1 MKNFIVY
8 MFIFSLLF
16 INAIWALNFRDPHLL
31 FIRDAENLFFLVSSV
46 FVVSAS
52 MLQDKK
58 WFRVF
63 SIVFTTILL
72 IVVSISEYNFYKYKN
87 EILSNESNQFT
98 VINKRLIVGFNDK
111 NQLKKLTANG
121 IAGIFLTK
129 RNIQGETL
137 NSLKLFLEELQKIR
151 KENGLPPLIITTD
164 QEGGPV
170 SRLSPLI
177 KQQETLAIASGKGE
191 SSYEYG
197 RKQGKWLSELGVTVN
212 FSPVVDLKP
221 QRPPSKFDFH
231 SLIAT
236 RAISSNPIEVVN
248 VALPY
253 VKGLEES
260 GVRATLKH
268 FPGLARVQSDT
279 HHFSARLNIDIQTL
293 SETDLVP
300 FTDILKSTSSWLML
314 SHLILENVDPENPI
328 TTSSLV
334 VEGIIRSK
342 LGINNV
348 LITDDLTMG
357 ATYNRGFC
365 KSAVQSYSTSINYLL
380 IAYDYEKYFT
390 AVKCISSHNKSLKHQ
405 SLRSL
410 DGF

>member
-1 MKNFIVY
+1 MKKFIVNIL
-8 MFIFSLLF
+8 IFPLLF
-16 INAIWALNFRDPHLL
+16 INAVWALHYKDPHLL
-31 FIRDAENLFFLVSSV
+31 FIRDYENLFFLVSNIFAV
-46 FVVSAS
+46 Y
-52 MLQDKK
+52 
-58 WFRVF
+58 
-63 SIVFTTILL
+63 
-72 IVVSISEYNFYKYKN
+72 VSILQEKKIIRASGVALTVILMVIVSINEYKFRKYKK
-87 EILSNESNQFT
+87 EILSNQSGHFSF
-98 VINKRLIVGFNDK
+98 INKRFIVGFNDK
-111 NQLKKLTANG
+111 DQIKKLTASG

-137 NSLKLFLEELQKIR
+137 GSLKLFIEELQGIR

-177 KQQETLAIASGKGE
+177 KQQEALAIASGKGE

-197 RKQGKWLSELGVTVN
+197 RKQGKWLSDLGVTVN
-212 FSPVVDLKP
+212 FAPVVDLKP
-221 QRPPSKFDFH
+221 QWPPSKFDFH

-253 VKGLEES
+253 VKGLEKS
-260 GVRATLKH
+260 GVKATLKH

-279 HHFSARLNIDIQTL
+279 HHFSARLNVDVETL

-300 FTDILKSTSSWLML
+300 FTYILKTTSSWLML

-342 LGINNV
+342 LGIDSV
-348 LITDDLTMG
+348 LVTDDLTMG
-357 ATYNRGFC
+357 AIYNRGFC
-365 KSAVQSYSTSINYLL
+365 KSVVQSYFTSINYLL

-390 AVKCISSHNKSLKHQ
+390 AVECISSHNKRLW
-405 SLRSL
+405 
-410 DGF
+410 

>member
-1 MKNFIVY
+1 MKKIAVNI
-8 MFIFSLLF
+8 FIFSLLV
-16 INAIWALNFRDPHLL
+16 INAIWALNFRDPHLF
-31 FIRDAENLFFLVSSV
+31 FIRDTESVFFLFSSV
-46 FVVSAS
+46 FLVFGS
-52 MLQDKK
+52 MLQEKK
-58 WFRVF
+58 WIRV
-63 SIVFTTILL
+63 SCLVSTVILL
-72 IVVSISEYNFYKYKN
+72 IVVSINEYSFYKYKN
-87 EILSNESNQFT
+87 EILLNKSNQFSF
-98 VINKRLIVGFNDK
+98 INKRLIVGFNDK
-111 NQLKKLTANG
+111 NQLKNLAVNG

-129 RNIQGETL
+129 RNIQGETHD
-137 NSLKLFLEELQKIR
+137 SLQSFIEELQEIR
-151 KENGLPPLIITTD
+151 KENGLPPLIIATD
-164 QEGGPV
+164 QEGGAV

-177 KQQETLAIASGKGE
+177 RQQASLAIASGKGE

-197 RKQGKWLSELGVTVN
+197 KMQGKWLNELGVTVN

-221 QRPPSKFDFH
+221 NWPPSKFDFH

-260 GVRATLKH
+260 GVKATLKH

-279 HHFSARLNIDIQTL
+279 HHFSARLNVDIPTL
-293 SETDLVP
+293 LETDLVP

-314 SHLILENVDPENPI
+314 SHVILENVDPENPI

-334 VEGIIRSK
+334 VEGLIRSE

-357 ATYNRGFC
+357 AIYNRGFC
-365 KSAVQSYSTSINYLL
+365 QSVVQSYLTTIDYLL
-380 IAYDYEKYFT
+380 IAYDDEKYFT
-390 AVKCISSHNKSLKHQ
+390 AVKCISSHSK
-405 SLRSL
+405 
-410 DGF
+410 